1 MDATG
6 GMDPERAYDV
16 AQFVE
21 MMKRLKEASGL
32 TYRQLE
38 ERAERNGRVLPRSTI
53 ADVLRRRAL
62 PRPQILNAFVHACG
76 AGEHADA
83 WLKAR
88 TRLGL
93 VDGSVAGSSEEAEAP
108 EGTALVGDSPVRSS
122 PVPDDGA
129 DDDGCGLSGA
139 ADGVR
144 ENPGLSATSS
154 DPAPVPS
161 RMWHRHRGVLV
172 ALLVSLAAVLLAGT
186 VSWLVLPDD
195 SAVTAPSPKE
205 PSGGWYSIRPVR
217 ATGLCVTEG
226 RAPFGGDSERPVAVQ
241 RPCGQSTPP
250 HTRLDPVGGGR
261 FFVKW
266 AHPVHGWGCLTVLP
280 GGLLEPWDD
289 CRSSRTTQVFTFERV
304 DSADTR
310 ASGTVRAKAY
320 RIRSGD
326 GQCMGIPGADPGAVT
341 AAAVAEPCA
350 DSAGQ
355 LLLLVP
361 EAEPP
366 ASALPSATG

>member
-6 GMDPERAYDV
+6 GIDPERAYNV

-53 ADVLRRRAL
+53 ADVLRRHAL

-88 TRLGL
+88 TRLGR
-93 VDGSVAGSSEEAEAP
+93 VDGTAAGSTEEAEGP
-108 EGTALVGDSPVRSS
+108 EETAVVDDSAVCSS
-122 PVPDDGA
+122 PVPDDDA
-129 DDDGCGLSGA
+129 DDHGCGPSGA
-139 ADGVR
+139 GGVR
-144 ENPGLSATSS
+144 EHPGHCAASS
-154 DPAPVPS
+154 DPEPVPS
-161 RMWHRHRGVLV
+161 RMPRRHRGVVITPL
-172 ALLVSLAAVLLAGT
+172 ASLAAVLLAGT

-195 SAVTAPSPKE
+195 SAVTAPSPEE
-205 PSGGWYSIRPVR
+205 PAGGWYSIRPVR

-226 RAPFGGDSERPVAVQ
+226 RAAGGDSERPVAVQ

-266 AHPVHGWGCLTVLP
+266 VHPVHGWGCLTVLP

-304 DSADTR
+304 ESADAR
-310 ASGTVRAKAY
+310 ATGAVRAKAY

-326 GQCMGIPGADPGAVT
+326 GQCVGIPGADPTAVT

-355 LLLLVP
+355 FVLLVP